1 MHVGILVIIG
11 MVYSGRSRWRTS
23 GIYFYKEKVRKG
35 TEGKSAGQREDDPGN
50 VHEHG
55 TQTFR
60 GTDQTG
66 DAVHEQCKVTAEMP
80 FSFWVI

>member
-1 MHVGILVIIG
+1 MSAFWSSLGWFVLGGAVGALLGFIFT
-11 MVYSGRSRWRTS
+11 R
-23 GIYFYKEKVRKG
+23 RKFE

-80 FSFWVI
+80 FSFCVI